1 MQDEPAAQSAEHA
14 FQAHDEARDGG
25 VQLFLPQNLQ
35 RIADAAGQHTT
46 VDNGQPVGAELGEGG
61 RLKQEGGG
69 GALHRHHNEL
79 HQTQPDAIHQRG
91 KVVDGHDLEAE
102 EHGAAEQDPVAGFD
116 AAKAV
121 LHAEQ
126 IQPAHGDDHAQPEPG
141 TAPPPHEQ
149 PEHRHH
155 HDVHRRQERG
165 LGRGRVQRNADLL
178 GRAGR
183 KQKGAADK
191 ARCSQRFAVGSG
203 LRPAGGFAPAAA
215 KGVKGVNG
223 GQEHQ
228 HGQPAPPGQKG
239 IGPHAGAC
247 ALGHKGRAP
256 DQGAEHQHQ
265 GMPGLCIHPPIPST
279 LSSP

>member
-14 FQAHDEARDGG
+14 FQAHDEACDGG

-35 RIADAAGQHTT
+35 RIADAAGQHTA
-46 VDNGQPVGAELGEGG
+46 VDDGQPVGAELGEGG
-61 RLKQEGGG
+61 RLKQKGGG

-79 HQTQPDAIHQRG
+79 HQTQPDAVHQRR

-126 IQPAHGDDHAQPEPG
+126 IQPTHGDDHAQPEPG

-155 HDVHRRQERG
+155 HNVHRRQERG
-165 LGRGRVQRNADLL
+165 LGRGRVQRNADCWAAL
-178 GRAGR
+178 AANR
-183 KQKGAADK
+183 KVPQTKPAVPSVLRSAAV
-191 ARCSQRFAVGSG
+191 CGLPVGSP
-203 LRPAGGFAPAAA
+203 RRRR
-215 KGVKGVNG
+215 
-223 GQEHQ
+223 
-228 HGQPAPPGQKG
+228 
-239 IGPHAGAC
+239 
-247 ALGHKGRAP
+247 RASK
-256 DQGAEHQHQ
+256 A
-265 GMPGLCIHPPIPST
+265 
-279 LSSP
+279 